1 MSGAGLWAAV
11 VGVELLVLLC
21 GVLAIAWWRHQRLRL
36 RDRQAVQSL
45 VAKLRKGR
53 PEREAAIRSFL
64 SERFGLADQALE
76 GAAVPIAK
84 EELRLYQT
92 FANLYLT
99 RDAGA
104 VAGFDLALEAAVA
117 PYWQLQGGAAAEV
130 AAEVEPAD
138 NPELEHLRDENC
150 RLSEELQ
157 ITMNTMSR
165 MLAEYSGM
173 FRASADAVAA
183 QAAAPPRAQS
193 ATEETEVSGATE
205 DSAAEAIAEP
215 PEVDIAEPPDDPA
228 DLDSAPAAERDTAK
242 TAAVDQVLAEA
253 TGDAQRHLAELQG
266 MLDDIDESN
275 ADSELVRATP
285 PDGSKVAG

>member
-1 MSGAGLWAAV
+1 MSGASLWAAA

-21 GVLAIAWWRHQRLRL
+21 GVLAIAWWRNQRLRL

-117 PYWQLQGGAAAEV
+117 PYWQLQGGVAAEIT
-130 AAEVEPAD
+130 AEVEPAD
-138 NPELEHLRDENC
+138 NPELEHLRDENR

-183 QAAAPPRAQS
+183 QAAAAPPPAQS
-193 ATEETEVSGATE
+193 ATEETEVARTTE
-205 DSAAEAIAEP
+205 DAAAEAIAEL
-215 PEVDIAEPPDDPA
+215 PEVDVAEPP
-228 DLDSAPAAERDTAK
+228 
-242 TAAVDQVLAEA
+242 
-253 TGDAQRHLAELQG
+253 
-266 MLDDIDESN
+266 
-275 ADSELVRATP
+275 
-285 PDGSKVAG
+285 